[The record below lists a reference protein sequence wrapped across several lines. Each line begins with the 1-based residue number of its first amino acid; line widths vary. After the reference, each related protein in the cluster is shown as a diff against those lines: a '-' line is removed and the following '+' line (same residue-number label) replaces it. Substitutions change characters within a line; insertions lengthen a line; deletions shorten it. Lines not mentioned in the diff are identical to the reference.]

1 MWSQKQ
7 PIFTFS
13 ALIFNEIKKFIEF
26 ICFFVE
32 INYIFVGLK
41 LNYVFPL
48 LRQILKHL
56 SN

>member
-13 ALIFNEIKKFIEF
+13 ALIFNGIKNFIEF

-32 INYIFVGLK
+32 INYIFVWLK